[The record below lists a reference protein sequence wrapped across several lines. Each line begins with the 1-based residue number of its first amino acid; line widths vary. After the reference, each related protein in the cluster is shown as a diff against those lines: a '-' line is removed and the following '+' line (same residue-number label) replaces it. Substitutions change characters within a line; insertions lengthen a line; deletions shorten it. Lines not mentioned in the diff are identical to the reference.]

1 MILAELC
8 FQQNVKLDF
17 TMHFS
22 VWESQ
27 TRPREEQHG
36 GLQLRDARRDVA
48 SKTRHFVRHVAT
60 DDNRDTA
67 ALRGAQ
73 GRQGKGQC

>member
-8 FQQNVKLDF
+8 FKQNVKLNF
-17 TMHFS
+17 TMYFS

-27 TRPREEQHG
+27 TRPEEQHG
-36 GLQLRDARRDVA
+36 GLQLRDTQRNVA
-48 SKTRHFVRHVAT
+48 GETRHVAT
-60 DDNRDTA
+60 DDNWDTA

-73 GRQGKGQC
+73 GRQGQGQC